1 MAEGDADL
9 AIRSLSSTPNSR
21 SLPDVALFSGEQ
33 FPKGHSF
40 FIDCIDHAV
49 PCAPQPCSSSD
60 AAVAVV
66 ARRPASSMSWG
77 KDANPSPGAGRQE
90 LHGLG
95 QDKIMTHLQCGFRSR
110 DEMTELGALSSL
122 RSRDGDRGQM
132 TDGVDKRLTV
142 ERNVITPRQTNGF
155 GRKSFDQLRA
165 FDSSGQTWNRQTRL
179 PSRPPSKRARHKRWT
194 SLARS

>member
-1 MAEGDADL
+1 MHDKHAVAWPAYRVSGCRRQLLDKRVSKCRWEPRNGQARLPMAEGDADL

-66 ARRPASSMSWG
+66 ARRPVSSMSWG

-95 QDKIMTHLQCGFRSR
+95 QDKIMTHLQCGFRGR
-110 DEMTELGALSSL
+110 DVMTELGALSSL
-122 RSRDGDRGQM
+122 RSRDGD
-132 TDGVDKRLTV
+132 K
-142 ERNVITPRQTNGF
+142 
-155 GRKSFDQLRA
+155 
-165 FDSSGQTWNRQTRL
+165 
-179 PSRPPSKRARHKRWT
+179 
-194 SLARS
+194 